1 MNARRAHTLLEIL
14 IAMAIVLAVSI
25 VAWVGFGAWR
35 ARAGLESASNQVESA
50 IQKCRDDAQSS
61 GMPMRLV
68 ARSEPGGGIAIYI
81 QPTEAGMSPR
91 HLVTLPTSI
100 RVSADR
106 PVASVQSEEKP
117 SSPEASAPNESFA
130 ANVSQDD
137 RTSVGE
143 EVTLISALPDGSVV
157 TSGPSFLYD
166 SREQELAVEIS
177 VDRWSGRV
185 GFARPAVSANSN
197 RDDARTSSARETPEG
212 P

>member
-35 ARAGLESASNQVESA
+35 ASAGLESASNQVESA
-50 IQKCRDDAQSS
+50 IQQCRDDAQSS
-61 GMPMRLV
+61 GMPMRLI

-81 QPTEAGMSPR
+81 QPTEPGVTPR
-91 HLVTLPTSI
+91 HLLTLPTSI

-106 PVASVQSEEKP
+106 PVASAQSQATTA
-117 SSPEASAPNESFA
+117 SPESSGPSESIA
-130 ANVSQDD
+130 GAVPEDV
-137 RTSVGE
+137 RASVGE

-185 GFARPAVSANSN
+185 GFARPAASISSN
-197 RDDARTSSARETPEG
+197 RDDARTSTARETPEG